1 MNYPKTQYGK
11 LSSTGNMISCRL
23 RFLLDNFNQEVLPF
37 FNQNGIRKDY
47 EYGIHSNTKFKGRN
61 FITVDIICSREQ
73 YVKLLVLSKKRQIDK
88 LNRDIEFML
97 LSI

>member
-23 RFLLDNFNQEVLPF
+23 RFLLDNFNQDVLPY
-37 FNQNGIRKDY
+37 FNKNGIRKDY
-47 EYGIHSNTKFKGRN
+47 EYGIYSNTTFKGKN
-61 FITVDIICSREQ
+61 YITVDIICSREQ
-73 YVKLLVLSKKRQIDK
+73 YIKLLILSKKRQIDK
-88 LNRDIEFML
+88 LRDDIDSLL